1 MPIIVKQRI
10 IGTLQG
16 KNPALLQGTYVSR
29 LSKASDWLILT
40 PNVLKGFKMK
50 PKLIIV
56 GAAGR
61 MGRRIMYLAG
71 QSQKFDIIG
80 TIEDKN
86 CPEIGK
92 DLEQTGLKISSEF
105 PAKADVVIDFSLPAA
120 FNGTVNY
127 CLNNNCALVLGTTGL
142 SVEQIKKID
151 DAAKKIPVIQATNM
165 SVGMNLLFELAGTVA
180 QKLGDEYDIEI
191 AEAHHRF
198 KKDSPSGSAMT
209 LAERIAAATNKKFP
223 DCLDIGRK
231 GKDVPRKKGSI
242 GIQATRLGD
251 TVGEHSVMFGTL
263 GETVTI
269 SHSAHSRDT
278 FASGAIR
285 AALWL
290 VGKNAGRYSMADVL
304 GLK

>member
-1 MPIIVKQRI
+1 MR
-10 IGTLQG
+10 
-16 KNPALLQGTYVSR
+16 
-29 LSKASDWLILT
+29 
-40 PNVLKGFKMK
+40 

-61 MGRRIMYLAG
+61 MGRRITALAAE
-71 QSQKFDIIG
+71 SKKFDIIG
-80 TIEDKN
+80 AIEDKS
-86 CPEIGK
+86 CPLIGR
-92 DLEQTGLKISSEF
+92 DLEQIGVKISSEF

-120 FNGTVNY
+120 FDNTVNY
-127 CLNNNCALVLGTTGL
+127 CLGNNCALVLGTTGL
-142 SVEQIKKID
+142 SAEQIKKID
-151 DAAKKIPVIQATNM
+151 EAAKKIPVIQATNM
-165 SVGMNLLFELAGTVA
+165 SVGMNLLFELVGQVA
-180 QKLGDEYDIEI
+180 NKLGDEYDIEI
-191 AEAHHRF
+191 TEAHHRF

-209 LAERIAAATNKKFP
+209 LAERMASATNKKIP

-231 GKDVPRKKGSI
+231 GKEALRKKGTIGMQSI
-242 GIQATRLGD
+242 RLGD

-278 FASGAIR
+278 FAAGAIR

-290 VGKNAGRYSMADVL
+290 VGKKAARYSMADVL

>member
-1 MPIIVKQRI
+1 M
-10 IGTLQG
+10 
-16 KNPALLQGTYVSR
+16 N
-29 LSKASDWLILT
+29 
-40 PNVLKGFKMK
+40 

-61 MGRRIMYLAG
+61 MGRRITALTLE
-71 QSQKFDIIG
+71 SKKFDIIG

-92 DLEQTGLKISSEF
+92 DLENAGVKISSEF
-105 PAKADVVIDFSLPAA
+105 SPKADIVIDFSLPAA
-120 FNGTVNY
+120 FDGILNY
-127 CLNNNCALVLGTTGL
+127 CLSNNSALVMGTTGL
-142 SVEQIKKID
+142 SPEQIKKID

-165 SVGMNLLFELAGTVA
+165 SVGMNLLFEIVGQVA
-180 QKLGDEYDIEI
+180 KKLGDEYDIEI
-191 AEAHHRF
+191 VEAHHRF

-209 LAERIAAATNKKFP
+209 LAEKIAAATNKKFP

-231 GKDVPRKKGSI
+231 GKEALRKKGSI
-242 GIQATRLGD
+242 GMQAIRIGD
-251 TVGEHSVMFGTL
+251 TVGEHSVMFGSL

-269 SHSAHSRDT
+269 SHNAHSRDM
-278 FASGAIR
+278 FAAGAIK

-290 VGKNAGRYSMADVL
+290 VGKKTGRYSMADAL

>member
-1 MPIIVKQRI
+1 
-10 IGTLQG
+10 
-16 KNPALLQGTYVSR
+16 
-29 LSKASDWLILT
+29 
-40 PNVLKGFKMK
+40 MK

-61 MGRRIMYLAG
+61 MGRRITALAVESR
-71 QSQKFDIIG
+71 QFDIIG
-80 TIEDKN
+80 AVEDKN

-92 DLEQTGLKISSEF
+92 DAGLLAGLGRINIKITSEF
-105 PAKADVVIDFSLPAA
+105 PSGANVVIDFSLPAA
-120 FNGTVNY
+120 FDSTINY
-127 CLNNNCALVLGTTGL
+127 CLKNNCALVIGTTGL
-142 SVEQIKKID
+142 SAEQLKKID
-151 DAAKKIPVIQATNM
+151 DTAKKIPIAQAANM
-165 SVGMNLLFELAGTVA
+165 SVGMNLLFEIVGTVA

-191 AEAHHRF
+191 VEAHHRL
-198 KKDSPSGSAMT
+198 KKDAPSGSAMT
-209 LAERIAAATNKKFP
+209 LAERIVAATNRKSP

-231 GKDVPRKKGSI
+231 GKEALRKKGTI
-242 GIQATRLGD
+242 GIQAIRLGD
-251 TVGEHSVMFGTL
+251 TVGEHSVMFGTT

-290 VGKNAGRYSMADVL
+290 TGKKCGRYSMADVL

>member
-1 MPIIVKQRI
+1 MR
-10 IGTLQG
+10 
-16 KNPALLQGTYVSR
+16 
-29 LSKASDWLILT
+29 
-40 PNVLKGFKMK
+40 

-61 MGRRIMYLAG
+61 MGRRISALAAE
-71 QSQKFDIIG
+71 SKKFDIIG
-80 TIEDKN
+80 AIEDKS
-86 CPEIGK
+86 CPLIGK
-92 DLEQTGLKISSEF
+92 DLEQTGVKISSEF

-120 FNGTVNY
+120 FDGTVNY
-127 CLNNNCALVLGTTGL
+127 CLNNNCALVMGTTGL
-142 SVEQIKKID
+142 SAEQIKKND
-151 DAAKKIPVIQATNM
+151 EAAKKIPLIQATNM
-165 SVGMNLLFELAGTVA
+165 SVGMNLLFELVGQVA
-180 QKLGDEYDIEI
+180 KKLGDEYDTEI
-191 AEAHHRF
+191 VEAHHRF

-223 DCLDIGRK
+223 DCLDMGRK
-231 GKDVPRKKGSI
+231 GKEALRKKGTI
-242 GIQATRLGD
+242 GMQAIRLGD

-278 FASGAIR
+278 FAAGAIR

-290 VGKNAGRYSMADVL
+290 VGKKPARYSMADVL